1 MSAASKP
8 LSSREKV
15 RAHRA
20 SMRAQ
25 AMKPITIWVPDIDSP
40 HFAAEAKRQSQLAAN
55 SPREADDQAFVD
67 SVSII
72 WDLPD
77 EDFGLDE

>member
-1 MSAASKP
+1 MSAATKP

-20 SMRAQ
+20 RMRAQ
-25 AMKPITIWVPDIDSP
+25 AMKPITIWVPDVDSP
-40 HFAAEAKRQSQLAAN
+40 HFAAEAKRQALAIAN
-55 SPREADDQAFVD
+55 SPGEADDQAFVD
-67 SVSII
+67 SVSIL